1 MSEWWLH
8 LGLVA
13 LGGGIGGALRHM
25 VTQWFDEFAGAR
37 FPWGTLAVNLSGAF
51 LLGVL
56 LGFGAGQPAAHGA
69 SWLLL
74 GIGVLGSYT
83 TVSTLSLQALL
94 MARDERRG
102 AELVYV
108 AATVVAGVAAV
119 CAGYFLG
126 TVA

>member
-1 MSEWWLH
+1 MIEWWSQLA
-8 LGLVA
+8 LVA
-13 LGGGIGGALRHM
+13 LGGGIGGALRHI
-25 VTQWFDEFAGAR
+25 VTVWFEEVAGER

-74 GIGVLGSYT
+74 GIGVVGSYT

-94 MARDERRG
+94 MARDDRRG
-102 AELVYV
+102 AALVYV
-108 AATVVAGVAAV
+108 ATTLVAGVAAV
-119 CAGYFLG
+119 FAGYLLG

>member
-1 MSEWWLH
+1 MIEWWPH

-13 LGGGIGGALRHM
+13 LGGGIGGALRHI
-25 VTQWFDEFAGAR
+25 VTVWFDEFAGER

-74 GIGVLGSYT
+74 GIGVMGSYT
-83 TVSTLSLQALL
+83 TVSTMSLQALL
-94 MARDERRG
+94 MARDDRRG
-102 AELVYV
+102 AALVYV
-108 AATVVAGVAAV
+108 VTTLVAGVTAV
-119 CAGYFLG
+119 LAGYFLG
-126 TVA
+126 TLS